1 VKGRII
7 DCAFTK
13 TFNDMYDPLLKAV
26 NEATECGIRAAGIDV
41 RLCDIGAQIEEVMES
56 HTVEINGKEYPVK
69 CCRNLN
75 GHSIDPYRIHA
86 GKSVPIVKG
95 GVETKM
101 EEGEYYAI
109 ETFGTTG
116 RGYVFFLVLL
126 CAATFSTLDFDFG
139 EFNVAK
145 TAIRGTFRGLF
156 SDWSFSDPARHR
168 NRT

>member
-1 VKGRII
+1 
-7 DCAFTK
+7 
-13 TFNDMYDPLLKAV
+13 L
-26 NEATECGIRAAGIDV
+26 
-41 RLCDIGAQIEEVMES
+41 
-56 HTVEINGKEYPVK
+56 EIHGKEYQVK

-116 RGYVFFLVLL
+116 RGYVTYVGGDFQLDRIFF
-126 CAATFSTLDFDFG
+126 DFDFG
-139 EFNVAK
+139 ELNAAK
-145 TAIRGTFRGLF
+145 IVIRGTA
-156 SDWSFSDPARHR
+156 WSF
-168 NRT
+168 